1 MLIDMHVHTSEV
13 SPCAKV
19 QATQVVTE
27 YVNSG
32 YDAIVITDHFNDY
45 VVESFKGDS
54 KQRVDRFLE
63 GYEKAYAEGL
73 KQGLK
78 VFLGIECCL
87 TSGLEDYLLYG
98 VDRSFLYDNPKLY
111 NCTQKQLYTL
121 CKDNGILLYQA
132 HPFRSYCKPQN
143 PVYLDGVEIFNG
155 NPRHDSKNELT
166 KAFAQKHPHLKWV
179 SGSDFH
185 QVGDSGIG
193 GIKVNANISNEKELV
208 QVLNNK
214 VLEIVGC

>member
-19 QATQVVTE
+19 LANEVVTQ
-27 YVNSG
+27 YVQAG

-45 VVESFKGDS
+45 VVEGFKGDS

-63 GYEKAYAEGL
+63 GYEKAYLEGL

-87 TSGLEDYLLYG
+87 TSGMEDYLLYG
-98 VDRSFLYDNPKLY
+98 VDRNFLYAHPKLY
-111 NCTQKQLYTL
+111 TYTQKQLYTL
-121 CKDNGILLYQA
+121 CKDRGILLYQA

-143 PVYLDGVEIFNG
+143 PDYLDGVEIFNG

-166 KAFAQKHPHLKWV
+166 KAFAQKYPHLKWV

-185 QVGDSGIG
+185 QLGDCGIG
-193 GIKVNANISNEKELV
+193 GIKVNATISNEKELV
-208 QVLNNK
+208 QALQK
-214 VLEIVGC
+214 KEIEIVSC